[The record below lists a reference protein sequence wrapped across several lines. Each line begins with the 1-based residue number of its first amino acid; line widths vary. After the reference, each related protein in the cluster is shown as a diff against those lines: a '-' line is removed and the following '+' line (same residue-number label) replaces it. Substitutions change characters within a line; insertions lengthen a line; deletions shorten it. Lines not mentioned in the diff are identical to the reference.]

1 MRRAFRRVLGDNPNK
16 SEVIRMK
23 DNKTAKAAL
32 VAIRQIDVINSDL
45 NKLDE
50 NLDQELILELM
61 YFQGQFEEIR
71 DLLKDE
77 MNK

>member
-1 MRRAFRRVLGDNPNK
+1 
-16 SEVIRMK
+16 MK

-61 YFQGQFEEIR
+61 YFQGQFDEIR

>member
-16 SEVIRMK
+16 REVIIMK